1 MIIYLRHASDHYED
15 PTFAHDQ
22 KIVPSKKNV
31 TDILSVVK
39 HLINTYGKPVAIYC
53 SPFQR
58 ARDTLELMKDYLIKE
73 TGGEIDVEI
82 DPRLSRYFTAKEK
95 KEPSVRKDT
104 LELEPPIFEKWD
116 DFKERVTQHVDEM
129 IEKGYLRSRHTVV
142 LVITH
147 TLVIKEVAKYLRFE
161 TPEYYEFLQ
170 WLCVR
175 SHGPKFKPSFLSHGN
190 GAEDKV
196 IQKDINREKG
206 RIRREKEREKRYK
219 KEKKKNDIRRGKK
232 VESSSSSA
240 SSDNDEE
247 YDTDDL
253 STIVKDEA
261 EIERL
266 KQKEKMRKAKAKG
279 KVPLKE
285 KEIEKIKQKLREKE
299 RAREYEKL
307 EKERER
313 EREKERERERQRG
326 KDRNEKSRP
335 QKDGFSIEDHLKQKA
350 KQQEQ
355 QIKQSTR
362 LHGKSLEEIAA
373 EKKREQMLLAKKEK
387 DNCLNKARGG
397 SILDFMNVSNKA

>member
-1 MIIYLRHASDHYED
+1 MIIYLRHASDHYDD

-22 KIVPSKKNV
+22 KIPPSKKNV
-31 TDILSVVK
+31 NDILTVIK
-39 HLINTYGKPVAIYC
+39 HLVATYGNPVAIYC

-73 TGGEIDVEI
+73 TGGDIEVEI
-82 DPRLSRYFTAKEK
+82 DPKLSRYFTSKEK

-116 DFKERVTQHVDEM
+116 DFKERVIQHVDEM
-129 IEKGYLRSRHTVV
+129 IEKGYLRSRHTLV

-147 TLVIKEVAKYLRFE
+147 TLVIKEVAKYLKFE

-196 IQKDINREKG
+196 IQRDINREKG

-219 KEKKKNDIRRGKK
+219 KQKKKNDIRRGKK
-232 VESSSSSA
+232 VESSSSG
-240 SSDNDEE
+240 SSDNDD

-253 STIVKDEA
+253 STIVKDEV
-261 EIERL
+261 EIEKM
-266 KQKEKMRKAKAKG
+266 KQKEKMKKSKNKG

-285 KEIEKIKQKLREKE
+285 KEVEKIKQKLKE
-299 RAREYEKL
+299 REREREYEKL

-313 EREKERERERQRG
+313 ERQRERERERDRG
-326 KDRNEKSRP
+326 KGKDKEKT
-335 QKDGFSIEDHLKQKA
+335 KDGFSIEDHLKQKA

-362 LHGKSLEEIAA
+362 LYGKSIEEIAA
-373 EKKREQMLLAKKEK
+373 EKKREQMMLSKKERESS
-387 DNCLNKARGG
+387 LNKARGG